1 MEHGGCYIF
10 LSHASA
16 NINIVRRIRNEFES
30 LGQNPIAFHLRCLD
44 ENYKGRDE
52 ELWNLIYREIDAREW
67 FVYCQSPEAKESDNV
82 QKEYAYI
89 KQAGKD
95 KIWLGGRALAA
106 GGGGMAAGEAFL
118 TLAGPVGWAIAGVA
132 LVMLMKKR

>member
-67 FVYCQSPEAKESDNV
+67 IVYCQSPEAKESDNV

-132 LVMLMKKR
+132 LVMLM

>member
-1 MEHGGCYIF
+1 M
-10 LSHASA
+10 
-16 NINIVRRIRNEFES
+16 
-30 LGQNPIAFHLRCLD
+30 D

-132 LVMLMKKR
+132 LVMLM